1 MSEANY
7 FYKNTSIYFNEKIDI
22 DDIEEF
28 AVHEC
33 IHYIQEIKDKKN
45 NLIRMGLC
53 DHSDFKVYGLGL
65 NEASVQLMA
74 SKVIG
79 IKNDFVKYFGIS
91 FETNSPSYYPLECC
105 LANQLAYL
113 IGEDILFESTINSND
128 NFKNKF
134 IESTSIKTFLC
145 VQSALDSILYA
156 EEDIIKLS
164 NKMMESTKDRCD
176 NIIRK
181 IEELKNEIEQAVL
194 NQGEEL
200 MQQTIPSYE
209 PHRIIE
215 DYLNEENHL
224 AVISVDGGN
233 FTSQFEKLPPIT
245 YSVELNP
252 TKARET
258 LEEKGVKVTTF
269 TSQGKMPFKDE
280 KLDVVVN
287 ELSNYD
293 KFEMYRILKPG
304 GYLVVDQLGSDNYKE
319 IINMFI
325 PFKLK
330 GQWNK
335 EACQLTLTE
344 IGFDIVDSYEDVGHI
359 RFHSLSAVL
368 AFMKSISPERVE
380 KQFMNFYA
388 DVLKKIKKNQ
398 FYEITTHKFM
408 VIARKNDMKQ
418 EN

>member
-1 MSEANY
+1 MEYYIVLLVFYAITLIFLRLVFAEIEGRQARKMSNVRY
-7 FYKNTSIYFNEKIDI
+7 FLRYHSKFVYRNQFSII
-22 DDIEEF
+22 
-28 AVHEC
+28 
-33 IHYIQEIKDKKN
+33 
-45 NLIRMGLC
+45 
-53 DHSDFKVYGLGL
+53 
-65 NEASVQLMA
+65 
-74 SKVIG
+74 
-79 IKNDFVKYFGIS
+79 FV
-91 FETNSPSYYPLECC
+91 
-105 LANQLAYL
+105 A
-113 IGEDILFESTINSND
+113 
-128 NFKNKF
+128 
-134 IESTSIKTFLC
+134 FLC
-145 VQSALDSILYA
+145 YMIVSVEKAFSTMWFLQLLGFIAVGVISDALSQIVYYYYINFRFKK
-156 EEDIIKLS
+156 DIV
-164 NKMMESTKDRCD
+164 ES
-176 NIIRK
+176 
-181 IEELKNEIEQAVL
+181 EELKNEIEQAVL

-335 EACQLTLTE
+335 EACQSTLTE

-368 AFMKSISPERVE
+368 AFMKSISPERVKKYE
-380 KQFMNFYA
+380 QFMNFYA